1 MFHCKKPFFFFQVK
15 QTIFVYTIFNLY
27 MIQRIQSVYLVLTAL
42 LPGIFLKGS
51 FLKFI
56 NNSGET
62 YSLYLSG
69 VVKNSAIAGAEV
81 IDKVL
86 LLGILLALIPVLSVV
101 CIFLYRK
108 RKLQMKFSLILILL
122 SFLLITVIV
131 WHGYRI
137 ATQYG
142 ASLQPGINMVFP
154 LLILFFAGMAYRNI
168 KKDEDLV
175 RSYDRLR

>member
-1 MFHCKKPFFFFQVK
+1 
-15 QTIFVYTIFNLY
+15 
-27 MIQRIQSVYLVLTAL
+27 MIQRIQTVYLVLTAL

-62 YSLYLSG
+62 FTLYLNG

-81 IDKVL
+81 ANKVL
-86 LLGILLALIPVLSVV
+86 PLGILLTLIPVFSII

-108 RKLQMKFSLILILL
+108 RKLQMRFSLIVILL
-122 SFLLITVIV
+122 AFLLITAIG
-131 WHGYRI
+131 WQGYRI
-137 ATQYG
+137 AAEYG

-154 LLILFFAGMAYRNI
+154 LLILFFAGMAYRSI

-175 RSYDRLR
+175 RSYERLR